1 MKWMG
6 TNGRAGHV
14 DLLSLA
20 SWVVFLVIFGN
31 LFAFVMCCANP
42 VLMADDWYFLDV
54 FVRKAIDGSPHFAD
68 FFVKRVS
75 GDHSEPFIKMVLLW
89 CLREFNLDI
98 SFEAV
103 IGVLVALGC
112 VLLFRA
118 LIFQEGKSEAGWA
131 RHLAW
136 VAICAIIFSLNG
148 VEIWAWPLNSAQ
160 YSSFIF
166 MPVFMWSVWR
176 AYCRNEYLL
185 LAGVTFLLAFI
196 SDDNAVICIA
206 ATLGTLT
213 FYALLGK
220 VAEKV
225 RLVRIFAVVL
235 AITLIVRVGYLY
247 APLVGGTK
255 AVPLADRLHSLYS
268 QIKAGQWSK
277 WIETPMIWSIASR
290 SFLPASR
297 EGLFRAF
304 EYGSLGL
311 MLFLQCW
318 FWLRAIRH
326 DWNLLVFVSIC
337 LMLVTY
343 GWMAG
348 VLLYRVPEYG
358 ADYFKQD
365 RYVRLYQ
372 FDLVALV
379 LMWVGSVLGGR
390 SHAGEK
396 KWLNGSG
403 AIACFAILA
412 LQIPL
417 SVTAWAMVP
426 YKQRYYQD
434 LARQIYQLAS
444 NPSDAQVLEN
454 CNPQFA
460 LCGYPLERREDVLQL
475 IRDNHLN
482 IFSPRVVLAH
492 PYLLNATFSLSPT
505 YRARLLSAASE
516 VESRRSAES
525 VYGSVRSLFSAA
537 STRWPMSGI
546 DVNVLPSNYVPL
558 MLGGCWDP
566 DGARHRAS
574 SWCGPNVSLVLQKP
588 ASGSNLVIQGMLPW
602 DLYAKAGQVSSVTLT
617 VTVND
622 VPVARKTSSTDG
634 LFTINVPAEDLP
646 ASEFQS
652 GLMYIRISADSSFV
666 QSRFLPS
673 QDSRELSM
681 KLSSIY
687 FSSPVKGVQ

>member
-1 MKWMG
+1 MKLMS
-6 TNGRAGHV
+6 TNGGAGRI
-14 DLLSLA
+14 DLLGLA
-20 SWVVFLVIFGN
+20 SWAIFLLIFGN
-31 LFAFVMCCANP
+31 LFVFVMRCANP

-89 CLREFNLDI
+89 CLREFDLDI

-112 VLLFRA
+112 VLLFRG
-118 LIFQEGKSEAGWA
+118 LIFREGKSEAGWA
-131 RHLAW
+131 GHLAW
-136 VAICAIIFSLNG
+136 LAICAIIFSLNG
-148 VEIWAWPLNSAQ
+148 IEIWAWPLNSAQ
-160 YSSFIF
+160 YSSFIL

-176 AYCRNEYLL
+176 AYSRNEYLL

-196 SDDNAVICIA
+196 SDDNAVICIV
-206 ATLGTLT
+206 ATLGALGL
-213 FYALLGK
+213 YALLGK
-220 VAEKV
+220 VTEKV

-235 AITLIVRVGYLY
+235 LITLIVRVGYLY

-255 AVPLADRLHSLYS
+255 AVPLADRLHSLYG
-268 QIKAGQWSK
+268 QIKAGQWPK
-277 WIETPMIWSIASR
+277 WVETPMIWSIASR
-290 SFLPASR
+290 SFLPVGR
-297 EGLFRAF
+297 EGLFRVF
-304 EYGSLGL
+304 EYGFLGL

-318 FWLRAIRH
+318 FWLRAVRH
-326 DWNLLVFVSIC
+326 DWNLLIFVSIC

-379 LMWVGSVLGGR
+379 LMWVGSVFGER
-390 SHAGEK
+390 SHANKK
-396 KWLNGSG
+396 KWLTRWG
-403 AIACFAILA
+403 ALACIAILA

-417 SVTAWAMVP
+417 SVTAWAVVP

-454 CNPQFA
+454 CNPQLA
-460 LCGYPLERREDVLQL
+460 VCGYPFERRKDVLQL

-482 IFSPRVVLAH
+482 IFSPRVLLAH
-492 PYLLNATFSLSPT
+492 SYLLNATFSLDAAD
-505 YRARLLSAASE
+505 RERLLSAMPEAGSG
-516 VESRRSAES
+516 RSAEN
-525 VYGSVRSLFSAA
+525 VYGAIRSFLSNDRGR
-537 STRWPMSGI
+537 SSRSGV
-546 DVNVLPSNYVPL
+546 DVNALPPNYVPL
-558 MLGGCWDP
+558 MLGGCWEP
-566 DGARHRAS
+566 DGARHHAS
-574 SWCGPNVSLVLQKP
+574 SWCGPDVSLVLQKP
-588 ASGSNLVIQGMLPW
+588 ANASNLVIHGVLPW
-602 DLYAKAGQVSSVTLT
+602 GLYAKTGQISSVTLT
-617 VTVND
+617 VMVND
-622 VPVARKTSSTDG
+622 VPVAMNASSAEG
-634 LFTINVPAEDLP
+634 PFVIKVPVQNLP
-646 ASEFQS
+646 ASEFHS
-652 GLMYIRISADSSFV
+652 GLMYIKVSADSSFV
-666 QSRFLPS
+666 PSHFLSS

-681 KLSSIY
+681 KLCSVY
-687 FSSPVKGVQ
+687 FSTSVK